1 MKNCIP
7 SLKCVADRQ
16 NKGYHERSHSLVW
29 GVATLPFI
37 WQIGGGNHV
46 KKAKRALCL
55 LVLALCAAGL
65 MGCGGKAEEPAP
77 TVEPAPSAAT
87 GDNPLKN
94 AVIDYLNQ
102 RDYSVA
108 KTNEILETYQPEEGK
123 TDYTNLIASL
133 FTPNF
138 KADDGLVDLLQSM
151 VKSEQ
156 TDTGFHMTTDSGGSG
171 DLVLE
176 GSLYTYHFQEQQTN
190 SDETITT
197 ISHTASLQQDG
208 SQLDA
213 KTEKT
218 QQGGV
223 PVLTT
228 WLQIKRAQDAYQVQ
242 QYFTSDGGGTY
253 QLIQMRFQKDQ
264 LEYAVYDD
272 VEQDP
277 RSLFEQGHT
286 FFADGF
292 VTRVTLKD
300 GKVVVN
306 NDGKTLE
313 FGA

>member
-1 MKNCIP
+1 M
-7 SLKCVADRQ
+7 R
-16 NKGYHERSHSLVW
+16 
-29 GVATLPFI
+29 
-37 WQIGGGNHV
+37 
-46 KKAKRALCL
+46 KAKRALCF
-55 LVLALCAAGL
+55 LVLALCAGGL
-65 MGCGGKAEEPAP
+65 MGCGKTEEPAP
-77 TVEPAPSAAT
+77 TVEPVPSAAT
-87 GDNPLKN
+87 TDNPLKN
-94 AVIDYLNQ
+94 AIIDYLNQ

-123 TDYTNLIASL
+123 TDYTDLIASL

-151 VKSEQ
+151 VESEQ
-156 TDTGFHMTTDSGGSG
+156 TDTGFHMATESGGSG

-190 SDETITT
+190 SDDTISS
-197 ISHTASLQQDG
+197 ISHTATLQQDG

-213 KTEKT
+213 RSEKT
-218 QQGGV
+218 RQGGV

-228 WLQIKRAQDAYQVQ
+228 WLQIRRAQDAYQVQ

-253 QLIQMRFQKDQ
+253 QLIQMRFGQDQ

-277 RSLFEQGHT
+277 KSLFDQGHT

-292 VTRVTLKD
+292 VTKVTLTG
-300 GKVVVN
+300 GKVIVN
-306 NDGKTLE
+306 NDKKTLE